1 MILKEVVVMSKKKY
15 GVIGHPIG
23 HTLSPFIHTRLMK
36 LSGIDGEY
44 GVYDIFPDELDKC
57 FADTLSQLDGFNVT
71 IPHKQAIIHLMNETD
86 ETAKLYGSVNTV
98 HITRSSDN
106 NYTAKGYTTDGIGFV
121 SALKTSGISLN
132 GTVTIAGCGGVGRV
146 FANTCAKAGCKLNI
160 LETAVSLDFARKFA
174 DELNARFNCETAKV
188 YETALF
194 NGESDLFI
202 NATPVGMFPKVN
214 NCVVSDS
221 IIEKSGAVFDA
232 VYNPSQTLLV
242 SKAQSMGIK
251 ALSGMTMLVYQA
263 AASQTI
269 WNGSH
274 FDNKDIEKLAEDCYK
289 ELAGK

>member
-1 MILKEVVVMSKKKY
+1 MIKKKY

-23 HTLSPFIHTRLMK
+23 HTLSPFIHKRLME

-44 GVYDIFPDELDKC
+44 GVYDIAPDVLDER

-98 HITRSSDN
+98 HITRVSDN

-121 SALKTSGISLN
+121 SALKTAGISLN

-146 FANTCAKAGCKLNI
+146 FANTCAKEGCKLNI
-160 LETAVSLDFARKFA
+160 LETAASLDSAKQFA
-174 DELNARFNCETAKV
+174 DELNARFKSEIANVYQTAC
-188 YETALF
+188 F

-202 NATPVGMFPKVN
+202 NATPVGMFPNVN
-214 NCVVSDS
+214 NCVVNDS
-221 IIEKSGAVFDA
+221 IIEKSKAVFDA
-232 VYNPSQTLLV
+232 VYNPAQTLLV
-242 SKAQSMGIK
+242 SKAQNMGIK

-269 WNGSH
+269 WNGSQ
-274 FDNKDIEKLAEDCYK
+274 FDNKDIEKLADNCYK
-289 ELAGK
+289 ELACK